1 MSDKQM
7 VTAAG
12 RNNDKSVFK
21 TSYPDGVL
29 TSKPLVLWV
38 DQVTLVDIFHFG
50 TVRYDICYLNVIA
63 HIICKSS
70 TTI

>member
-12 RNNDKSVFK
+12 RNNDQSVFK

-29 TSKPLVLWV
+29 TKIPLILWV
-38 DQVTLVDIFHFG
+38 DQVIK
-50 TVRYDICYLNVIA
+50 NA
-63 HIICKSS
+63 
-70 TTI
+70 